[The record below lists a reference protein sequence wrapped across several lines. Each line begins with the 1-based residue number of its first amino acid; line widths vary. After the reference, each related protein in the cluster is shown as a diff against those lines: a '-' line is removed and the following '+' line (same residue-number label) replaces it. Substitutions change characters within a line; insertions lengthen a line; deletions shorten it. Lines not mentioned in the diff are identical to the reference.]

1 MSFRGRVPDVL
12 PFTKADLRLPMA
24 IRKGQRNSISGVQAK
39 VLLSIV
45 DGQFQVVASGG
56 DFILKPVP
64 EDSRSR
70 FAADI
75 PANENVTMQ
84 IASRLFRIQTAA
96 NKCVRFADGELAYLT
111 RRFDRR
117 DGASVRQEDMCQ
129 IAGRSEETHGEA
141 YKYDFSYEEM
151 AELIRMACPA
161 SGVELPKVFRQIL
174 FDYLFANGDA
184 HLKNF
189 SVYESDLGDYV
200 MTPAYDLLNTDSR
213 MGEAAYWATYC
224 GYRMDDPVLTLRHY
238 ELARRDTTKLEYT
251 LQYAAEAW
259 KRIGDE
265 ARYGELL
272 WEGFA
277 FFPQSA
283 YFFPR
288 LMDDYTRKGNYDQ
301 ALMVV
306 DEALK
311 TDSLDELFLFAKSTI
326 LLLNE
331 LFLFAKSTMLLNLGR
346 YTESLD
352 YSKRLIAVNDQMA
365 DAYYNAGTAC
375 VNIALGM
382 DSRKQKKQIRKM
394 YQQAQPYMETYR
406 QMVPEAIGKWGP
418 ALYRI
423 YFNLNLGKQFDEID
437 KILKK

>member
-1 MSFRGRVPDVL
+1 MIRRTL
-12 PFTKADLRLPMA
+12 YLLILFTLHASLFTPVFAQRRQIADAEALLK
-24 IRKGQRNSISGVQAK
+24 KGKDFAK
-39 VLLSIV
+39 VEKMMTDLL
-45 DGQFQVVASGG
+45 
-56 DFILKPVP
+56 K
-64 EDSRSR
+64 DS
-70 FAADI
+70 
-75 PANENVTMQ
+75 ANHDN
-84 IASRLFRIQTAA
+84 LRIYDVWLESVERQY
-96 NKCVRFADGELAYLT
+96 GELNEKMYKRQAVDTTQLFTLT
-111 RRFDRR
+111 RRIFTVAERLDSLDMRPDKKGRVDLQYRKGNAQRLSDYRPNLFFGGAHHLRKGSFQTAFDFFETYI
-117 DGASVRQEDMCQ
+117 DCARQPL
-129 IAGRSEETHGEA
+129 
-141 YKYDFSYEEM
+141 FS
-151 AELIRMACPA
+151 A
-161 SGVELPKVFRQIL
+161 Q
-174 FDYLFANGDA
+174 N
-184 HLKNF
+184 
-189 SVYESDLGDYV
+189 
-200 MTPAYDLLNTDSR
+200 LNDTDPR

-224 GYRMDDPVLTLRHY
+224 GYRMNNPVLTLRYH

-259 KRIGDE
+259 NRLGDE
-265 ARYGELL
+265 ARYVELL

-288 LMDDYTRKGNYDQ
+288 LMDDYTRKGNYEQ
-301 ALMVV
+301 ALMVA

-311 TDSLDELFLFAKSTI
+311 TDS
-326 LLLNE
+326 LNE

>member
-1 MSFRGRVPDVL
+1 MNRRTLYLLIIFTLHYSLLIPVSAQRRQIADAEALLKKGKDFAKVEKMMTDLLKDSANQSNLRIYDVWLESVERQYGELNEKMYKRQAVDTTTLFMLTHRIFTVALRLDSLDMRPDKKGRVDPQY
-12 PFTKADLRLPMA
+12 
-24 IRKGQRNSISGVQAK
+24 RKGNAQR
-39 VLLSIV
+39 LS
-45 DGQFQVVASGG
+45 DYRPNLFFGG
-56 DFILKPVP
+56 AHHLRKGNFMTAFDFFEMYIDCARQP
-64 EDSRSR
+64 
-70 FAADI
+70 
-75 PANENVTMQ
+75 
-84 IASRLFRIQTAA
+84 LF
-96 NKCVRFADGELAYLT
+96 
-111 RRFDRR
+111 
-117 DGASVRQEDMCQ
+117 
-129 IAGRSEETHGEA
+129 
-141 YKYDFSYEEM
+141 
-151 AELIRMACPA
+151 
-161 SGVELPKVFRQIL
+161 
-174 FDYLFANGDA
+174 
-184 HLKNF
+184 
-189 SVYESDLGDYV
+189 SD
-200 MTPAYDLLNTDSR
+200 YDLLNTDSR

-259 KRIGDE
+259 KKIGDE

-326 LLLNE
+326 LL
-331 LFLFAKSTMLLNLGR
+331 NLGR
-346 YTESLD
+346 YAESLD
-352 YSKRLIAVNDQMA
+352 YSKRLLAVDSQMA

-375 VNIALGM
+375 VNIALSM

-394 YQQAQPYMETYR
+394 YQTAQPYMETYR
-406 QMVPEAIGKWGP
+406 QLVPEAIEKWGP